1 MDHTGQSLDDF
12 FAHYSRRGEPLVLA
26 TVAGTIGSTYRKPG
40 AQMLIAG
47 DGRSAGLLSGGC
59 LEADLIERARP
70 VLETGRAIV
79 VDYDSRGSDDAIWG
93 IGLGCEGAMRILLA
107 RLDVENGYEPY
118 AFAVRCRAG
127 DRSGAVALVVATED
141 AAYPLG
147 KSFDSDIAARDM
159 PQPLEVALQHLASEP
174 SGGQVEFTHIDSGLV
189 RFLVAQVALPT
200 RLLVLGAGPD
210 AMPLVEMAGLLG
222 WHVTV
227 LDHRAAYAIADRFPR
242 AKRVLAR
249 PAATLDEELR
259 CTRYDAAVVMSH
271 HLPSDERYL
280 RALAESD
287 VPYVGLLG
295 PAPRRARL
303 MHELGPLASGLEGR
317 LYGPIGL
324 DIGAS
329 TPESIALSIV
339 AEVQAVQAGRTGRSF
354 SLTAGRQPGAHLPG
368 NPSVPFGT
376 HEACSSK
383 EDSRKARQ
391 ARKGRSNNK

>member
-1 MDHTGQSLDDF
+1 
-12 FAHYSRRGEPLVLA
+12 
-26 TVAGTIGSTYRKPG
+26 
-40 AQMLIAG
+40 
-47 DGRSAGLLSGGC
+47 
-59 LEADLIERARP
+59 
-70 VLETGRAIV
+70 LETGRAIV

-287 VPYVGLLG
+287 VP
-295 PAPRRARL
+295 
-303 MHELGPLASGLEGR
+303 
-317 LYGPIGL
+317 
-324 DIGAS
+324 
-329 TPESIALSIV
+329 
-339 AEVQAVQAGRTGRSF
+339 
-354 SLTAGRQPGAHLPG
+354 
-368 NPSVPFGT
+368 
-376 HEACSSK
+376 
-383 EDSRKARQ
+383 
-391 ARKGRSNNK
+391 